1 MEKIICSAPKNL
13 IIWTVLFVTELYKK
27 IGSIMPAVPKYL
39 LLLFLIPNFSALQ
52 LTPVIDSEHQAE
64 FSAQFLL
71 YRFCRCHSCK
81 SVTRSAPCASIINRE
96 LLSHKGGKIKWDL
109 SQLLPSLDALLWGS
123 PLPSQQSGFL
133 SGNRLTHLQMPSLHS
148 PHPNGLN

>member
-1 MEKIICSAPKNL
+1 M
-13 IIWTVLFVTELYKK
+13 TELYKK

-81 SVTRSAPCASIINRE
+81 SVTRSAPCTSIINRE
-96 LLSHKGGKIKWDL
+96 LLSHKGGENQMGFVSVTAFLGCPAVGIT
-109 SQLLPSLDALLWGS
+109 SAIPTE
-123 PLPSQQSGFL
+123 PGFL
-133 SGNRLTHLQMPSLHS
+133 SGNRLTHLQMPSPHA